1 MKFSK
6 VRRTDY
12 RTTGSAPAPR
22 TGLDHLA
29 ANNAHEAA
37 NHDRAVAD
45 YPPHLIDSALPDIN
59 RHGPFTNRKDPE
71 TRWRMARKAAL
82 CRRAAKL

>member
-45 YPPHLIDSALPDIN
+45 DPPHLIDSALTDIN
-59 RHGPFTNRKDPE
+59 RHGPLTNRKDPE
-71 TRWRMARKAAL
+71 TRWRMDRKAAL